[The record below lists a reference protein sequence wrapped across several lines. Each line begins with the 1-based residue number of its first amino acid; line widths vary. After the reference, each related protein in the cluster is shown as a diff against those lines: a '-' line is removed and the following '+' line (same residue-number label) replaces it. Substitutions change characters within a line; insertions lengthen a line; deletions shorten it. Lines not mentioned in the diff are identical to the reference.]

1 MSRYLFIQSQD
12 PFTEVRTGVQFELA
26 GQLAEAGHQVRVLL
40 VQNGVAAARQE
51 ARCDH
56 FDALRKQGV
65 TLLADPFALRQREID
80 EADLKEAIAVSDVDV
95 VIDAMLAGD
104 KVIWN

>member
-12 PFTEVRTGVQFELA
+12 PFTEVRTGAQFELA
-26 GQLAEAGHQVRVLL
+26 AQLAEAGTQVRMLL
-40 VQNGVAAARQE
+40 VQNGVAAARRGAQ
-51 ARCDH
+51 CDGL
-56 FDALRKQGV
+56 DTLRQQGV
-65 TLLADPFALRQREID
+65 TLLADTFALRQREIG
-80 EADLKEAIAVSDVDV
+80 EAQLKEAIAISDVDV